1 MQKVLVV
8 DDHPFIRASVC
19 MQLRQDQLEVVAQAD
34 NGVDAVRL
42 AREHCPDIVIL
53 DLLIPGLDGLEVIGR
68 ILGMERPAKVL
79 VLTSQ
84 AAESY
89 SLRCMKAG
97 ASGFVSKTD
106 DLLALSK
113 AVVAVLSGY
122 TYFPEVALSSVNR
135 RELEDDE
142 TQSIARLSDRELVI
156 LQQLARGM
164 SNKAIGDAMLLSNKT
179 ISTYKARL
187 IEKLKVASLIDLA
200 DIARRNGLI

>member
-1 MQKVLVV
+1 MPKVLVV

-19 MQLRQDQLEVVAQAD
+19 MQLCQDQLEVVAQAD

-42 AREHCPDIVIL
+42 AREHSPDIVIL
-53 DLLIPGLDGLEVIGR
+53 DLLIPGLDGMEVIHR
-68 ILGMERPAKVL
+68 IIGMERPSKVL

-84 AAESY
+84 PAESY

-122 TYFPEVALSSVNR
+122 TFFPEVALSTVNR
-135 RELEDDE
+135 RELQDDE
-142 TQSIARLSDRELVI
+142 AQCIARLSDRELVI
-156 LQQLARGM
+156 LQQLAKGM
-164 SNKAIGDAMLLSNKT
+164 SNKAIGEAMLLSNKT

-187 IEKLKVASLIDLA
+187 IDKLKVASLIDLA
-200 DIARRNGLI
+200 DLARRNGVI